1 MEHLYDALILTTSG
15 IGKGRLERLKQVFGD
30 ARTVWQADST
40 ELRGAGILS
49 ARELENLLQQRLQ
62 QDPETVIASWQA
74 KQIGI
79 CSQDEA
85 DYPPLLRRCYNPPP
99 FLFYRGRLPK
109 DAACL
114 AVVGSRRA
122 TPYGRNVAR
131 SFSESLSRYG
141 VTIVSGAARGIDAA
155 AHEGALLGGSPT
167 IAVLG
172 SGVDVAYPPENR
184 RLIEQ
189 IAQTGCVMSE
199 YPPGTPPTAGRF
211 PARNRIV
218 AGMSLAVLVV
228 EAAEKSGAL
237 ITADLALEEN
247 RDVYAIPG
255 SVFSEASKGTHRLIQ
270 QGARLIASVEDILQ
284 ELGLN
289 GSEARQ
295 SAPVKLTAA
304 ERLVLAA
311 LSSDAAKP
319 LEALIQE
326 LDLPAADLQ
335 VLLLQL
341 ELSGQV
347 EKDRS
352 MRYIKVARE

>member
-1 MEHLYDALILTTSG
+1 MEHLYDALILSTSG
-15 IGKGRLERLKQVFGD
+15 IGKGRLERLKQFFGD
-30 ARTVWQADST
+30 ARTVWQADSA
-40 ELRGAGILS
+40 ELRGAGLLPS
-49 ARELENLLQQRLQ
+49 RELENLLQQRLL
-62 QDPETVIASWQA
+62 QDPETVFASWQT

-79 CSQDEA
+79 CSQEDNR
-85 DYPPLLRRCYNPPP
+85 YPMLLRRCYNPPP
-99 FLFYRGRLPK
+99 FLFYRGQLPE

-131 SFSESLSRYG
+131 SFSERLSQYG

-155 AHEGALLGGSPT
+155 AHEGALLGGNPT

-172 SGVDVAYPPENR
+172 CGVDVAYPPENR

-189 IAQTGCVMSE
+189 IAQTGCVISE

-255 SVFSEASKGTHRLIQ
+255 SVFSDASKGTHRLIQ
-270 QGARLIASVEDILQ
+270 QGARLIGSVEDILQ
-284 ELGLN
+284 EMGLARN
-289 GSEARQ
+289 EARQ
-295 SAPVKLTAA
+295 RAPMKLTAA
-304 ERLVLAA
+304 ERRVLDA
-311 LSSDAAKP
+311 LSSE
-319 LEALIQE
+319 EARPVEELIRE
-326 LDLPAADLQ
+326 LDMEAADIQ
-335 VLLLQL
+335 VLLLQM

-352 MRYIKVARE
+352 MSYIKVARE

>member
-49 ARELENLLQQRLQ
+49 TRELENLLQQRLL
-62 QDPETVIASWQA
+62 QDPETVFASWQA

-99 FLFYRGRLPK
+99 FLFYRGQLPE

-114 AVVGSRRA
+114 AVVGSRHA

-155 AHEGALLGGSPT
+155 AHEGAILGGTPT

-172 SGVDVAYPPENR
+172 CGVDVTYPPENR

-189 IAQTGCVMSE
+189 IAQTGCVISE
-199 YPPGTPPTAGRF
+199 YPPGTPPMAGRF

-255 SVFSEASKGTHRLIQ
+255 SVFSDASKGTHRLIQ
-270 QGARLIASVEDILQ
+270 QGARLIGSVEDILQ
-284 ELGLN
+284 ELGLA
-289 GSEARQ
+289 GTEASQRT
-295 SAPVKLTAA
+295 PVKLTAT
-304 ERLVLAA
+304 ERRVLDA
-311 LSSDAAKP
+311 LSIDEAKP
-319 LEALIQE
+319 VEALIRE
-326 LDLPAADLQ
+326 LDMAAADIQ

>member
-15 IGKGRLERLKQVFGD
+15 IGKSRLDRLKQFFGD
-30 ARTVWQADST
+30 ARTVWQADSA
-40 ELRGAGILS
+40 ELQGAGLLN

-62 QDPETVIASWQA
+62 QDPETVFARWQE

-79 CSQDEA
+79 CCQDEVG
-85 DYPPLLRRCYNPPP
+85 YPPLLRRCYNPPP
-99 FLFYRGRLPK
+99 FLFYRGRLPE
-109 DAACL
+109 DAVCL

-122 TPYGRNVAR
+122 APYGRNVAR

-155 AHEGALLGGSPT
+155 AHEGAILGGTPT

-172 SGVDVAYPPENR
+172 CGVDVAYPPENR

-189 IAQTGCVMSE
+189 ITQTGCVISE

-255 SVFSEASKGTHRLIQ
+255 SVFSDASKGTHRLIQ
-270 QGARLIASVEDILQ
+270 QGARLIGSVEDILQ
-284 ELGLN
+284 ELGLA
-289 GSEARQ
+289 GKEAGRRT
-295 SAPVKLTAA
+295 SVKLTAT
-304 ERLVLAA
+304 ERRVLDA
-311 LSSDAAKP
+311 LSNEEAKP
-319 LEALIQE
+319 VEALIRE
-326 LDLPAADLQ
+326 LDMAAADIQ

-341 ELSGQV
+341 ELSGLV